1 MQEEVIRG
9 ERAPAPAASPWT
21 TDADA
26 EVEQLEAVKLSRMP
40 SGAACVVCS
49 CACLLA
55 GDVEKVEAQRRSP
68 LWGLR
73 LGCYL
78 GAGALQGV
86 LGQGGG
92 QSHLRLSLHS
102 AQRSPERAT
111 RFL

>member
-1 MQEEVIRG
+1 MHLK
-9 ERAPAPAASPWT
+9 PAPYTLTPHPTLHPAPYC
-21 TDADA
+21 
-26 EVEQLEAVKLSRMP
+26 P
-40 SGAACVVCS
+40 

-55 GDVEKVEAQRRSP
+55 GDVEKVEAQRRCP